1 MRVRFVGGPWHNR
14 IQDTDLV
21 PVWQVTREG
30 KGGAGNREKYHLH
43 KFRTSRGTRYV
54 QYIHESLIA
63 NNGKP
68 DPCAYKERFKKWNL
82 SLL

>member
-1 MRVRFVGGPWHNR
+1 M
-14 IQDTDLV
+14 
-21 PVWQVTREG
+21 PVWHVAVKPPELGYWSEMEPVSTWTRES
-30 KGGAGNREKYHLH
+30 YYLH

-54 QYIHESLIA
+54 QYIHESLLA

-82 SLL
+82 SISSLP